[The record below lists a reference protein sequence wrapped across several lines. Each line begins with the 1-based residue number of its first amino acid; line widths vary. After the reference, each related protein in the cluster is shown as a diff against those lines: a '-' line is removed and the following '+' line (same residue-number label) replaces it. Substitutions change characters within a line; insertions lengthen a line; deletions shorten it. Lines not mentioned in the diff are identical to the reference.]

1 MGTGLFAAL
10 FMVGSWPARPASQSA
25 ARGNPAA
32 FFQPAVTLDASERR
46 RLDAGEV
53 VVKMLPARGTETA
66 IFSAALVGD
75 DVDGERLLAWVR
87 QIAELKKSAHVPAIA
102 RFSQPPQ
109 LADLATLSLDDEDLE
124 AIRTCRPKACD
135 IKLSEAEIDQL
146 RKTIVSAGVK
156 WKGAVQDAYRAVI
169 LARAQRFLA
178 GGLSASS
185 PYHDQGRPVTLD
197 AEFAAILK
205 SSPFLATRLPHVA
218 EFLGAYPRAAGGGI
232 ESFLYW
238 SKESLGARPVVIIT
252 HVTLTRGGTGDVPS
266 AVVVAQQVYASH
278 YMTGALAVTTITGEA
293 GGPRYL
299 MYLNRS
305 RIDVL
310 DGFFG
315 GLVRRIV
322 GGRLRTE
329 ASSVVGGLRLRLQRP
344 PP

>member
-1 MGTGLFAAL
+1 MLGAQ
-10 FMVGSWPARPASQSA
+10 PAVHDSPT
-25 ARGNPAA
+25 A
-32 FFQPAVTLDASERR
+32 FFQPAVTLEPAERR

-53 VVKMLPARGTETA
+53 VVKVLPARGTESA
-66 IFSAALVGD
+66 IFSAAKVSD
-75 DVDGERLLAWVR
+75 EVDGERLLAWVR
-87 QIAELKKSAHVPAIA
+87 RVVELKKSTHVPAIA
-102 RFSQPPQ
+102 RFSQPPR
-109 LADLATLSLDDEDLE
+109 LSDLATLNLDDEDLE

-135 IKLSEAEIDQL
+135 IRLSEAEIDRL
-146 RKTIVSAGVK
+146 RKIVVSAGAS
-156 WKGAVQDAYRAVI
+156 WKSAVQEAYRGVI

-178 GGLSASS
+178 GGLPGSP
-185 PYHDQGRPVTLD
+185 PYHDQGRPVALD

-205 SSPFLATRLPHVA
+205 SSPFLTARLPHVA
-218 EFLGAYPRAAGGGI
+218 EFLRAYPRGAGEI

-252 HVTLTRGGTGDVPS
+252 HVTFARGGTGDVPS

-278 YMTGALAVTTITGEA
+278 YMTGALAVTTITGNA

-315 GLVRRIV
+315 GLVRRII

-329 ASSVVGGLRLRLQRP
+329 AATVVDGLRLRLREAP
-344 PP
+344 RKAP